1 MELCKEINLNINQPN
16 HFELINVMQ
25 GSVHS
30 VKVIAHLYDGNQ
42 PYIIPDQVSEYQL
55 LGILPSG
62 KYLIDDQLTKEN
74 DSSVSFFI
82 NQNMMAKAGYVEFT
96 ISLVENGDTSIIET
110 FPAKIM
116 VTAIPGQESEQTDEI
131 PIITK
136 SLQEVKKNA
145 EIAVQAAEKSEDY
158 YQKLISEKGQAGG
171 IATLDENGK
180 LPLSQLSAANEI
192 WSQTEPPETA
202 QRSNDYWLFPYE
214 TEAPTNIN
222 S

>member
-1 MELCKEINLNINQPN
+1 MELCKEINLNVNQPN

-25 GSVHS
+25 GSLHS

-62 KYLIDDQLTKEN
+62 KYLIDDQLTKVN
-74 DSSVSFFI
+74 ANSVSFLI

-96 ISLVENGDTSIIET
+96 ISLVESDDTSIIET

-116 VTAIPGQESEQTDEI
+116 VTAIPGQESEQIDEI

-145 EIAVQAAEKSEDY
+145 EIAEQAAEKSVEY
-158 YQKLISEKGQAGG
+158 YQKLVYEKGQPNG
-171 IATLDENGK
+171 IATLDDNGM

-202 QRSNDYWLFPYE
+202 QRNNDYWLLSYE
-214 TEAPTNIN
+214 ALQQNL
-222 S
+222 

>member
-1 MELCKEINLNINQPN
+1 MEVCKEINLNINQPN

-30 VKVIAHLYDGNQ
+30 VKVIAHLYDGNK
-42 PYIIPDQVSEYQL
+42 PYTIPDQVSEYQL

-62 KYLIDDQLTKEN
+62 KYLIDDQLTKVDAN
-74 DSSVSFFI
+74 SVSFLI

-96 ISLVENGDTSIIET
+96 ISLVEDDDTSIIET

-145 EIAVQAAEKSEDY
+145 EIAVQAAEKSEGY
-158 YQKLISEKGQAGG
+158 YQKLVSEKGQPNG
-171 IATLDENGK
+171 IATLDENAM

-202 QRSNDYWLFPYE
+202 QRNNDYWLFSYE
-214 TEAPTNIN
+214 TLQQ
-222 S
+222 SL